1 MQPMRIVMWEIRRY
15 LSPKM
20 LVFIAVS
27 LILWSLMCDPNY
39 RLLDEF
45 DNNAQLYLL
54 SVEYQ
59 ERFGDSIDLSE
70 QQIIKDDLTK
80 ARQSGLN
87 DRAAAIEEILNHFWL
102 VDGEESSIL
111 NACYPFPADSYPDD
125 WLWWEAPLYLLC
137 AVMILFRGVRYRHA
151 GVQEQCIASKC
162 GRRIYL
168 LQLAAAELAA
178 VLLYLVVVVIFYILF
193 AVCDHSLLHLMNSN
207 IALGECCSDIHTFN
221 ITLLEYTLLFFAKT
235 LLVLP
240 CYVCVLCMVSYYI
253 NHFTT
258 AFLGGTTLA
267 VLCFIWTHKLNYM
280 ENVYENRRI
289 LVTPEW
295 LLPFLLIP
303 VAATIFLMM
312 TQRKNSKAK
321 MR

>member
-1 MQPMRIVMWEIRRY
+1 MKTMRIVIWEIRRY

-27 LILWSLMCDPNY
+27 LMLWSLMRDPNY
-39 RLLDEF
+39 RWLDEF

-80 ARQSGLN
+80 AQQSGLN
-87 DRAAAIEEILNHFWL
+87 DRAAAIEEILKHFWL
-102 VDGEESSIL
+102 VDDEESSIL
-111 NACYPFPADSYPDD
+111 NACYPFPADSYPDH

-137 AVMILFRGVRYRHA
+137 AVMILFRRVREHHA
-151 GVQEQCIASKC
+151 KVEEQCIASKC

-168 LQLAAAELAA
+168 LQLAAAVLAA
-178 VLLYLVVVVIFYILF
+178 VLLYLVVAVIFYILF
-193 AVCDHSLLHLMNSN
+193 AFCDHSLLHLMNSN
-207 IALGECCSDIHTFN
+207 IALGDFYSDIPTFN

-240 CYVCVLCMVSYYI
+240 CYVCVLYMVSYSV

-258 AFLGGTTLA
+258 AFFGGITLA
-267 VLCFIWTHKLNYM
+267 LLNFFWTHKLNYM
-280 ENVYENRRI
+280 ENVYEDHRI

-303 VAATIFLMM
+303 VSTTIFLMIK
-312 TQRKNSKAK
+312 QRKKAK
-321 MR
+321 QK